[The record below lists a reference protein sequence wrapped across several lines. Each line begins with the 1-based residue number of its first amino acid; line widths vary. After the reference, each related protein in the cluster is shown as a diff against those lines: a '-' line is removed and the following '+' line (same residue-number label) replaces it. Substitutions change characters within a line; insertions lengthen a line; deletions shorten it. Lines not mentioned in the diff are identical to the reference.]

1 MRASLLSSLLALAP
15 GPGEPS
21 RIELDVSSLEQHMSE
36 QALHR
41 LHGELLLRLLEAGHA
56 VGSEGDVQLSLV
68 SRGNA
73 IVVACRVEER
83 HESIEVDDADA
94 AILSLEL
101 VHRAVDLV
109 GRCTAVAPGSGAG
122 ILIDSDAS
130 VELAELVLEI
140 ADAPISV
147 VTDAASA
154 RWRLCVRSRE
164 AVVVDIEAT
173 CESAAGVQPDE
184 PRAAIERWQT
194 GLAEPV
200 ETPELVTEP
209 QPATEPEPPI
219 EPDPPKP
226 ATSRWGLSANAAA
239 GVRLRLPGVAPTISV
254 DLGALHK
261 SGVVL
266 SVLASLSTSRA
277 EQLRVIDTL
286 ALASVGYRA
295 RLSDRVVLRP
305 SVGVGA
311 AIQRHAYAE
320 DPVGHRVDFAI
331 RVPLELELRL
341 TKHVY
346 ASLAIAGT
354 ANARRIEHL
363 VDDEPVWTHGV
374 IQLDALAGLRFDWP
388 GR

>member
-1 MRASLLSSLLALAP
+1 VRASLLSSLLALAP
-15 GPGEPS
+15 AAGEPS

-36 QALHR
+36 EALHR

-68 SRGNA
+68 SRGNT
-73 IVVACRVEER
+73 IVVACRVEDR

-101 VHRAVDLV
+101 VHRAIDLV
-109 GRCTAVAPGSGAG
+109 GRCTALAPGAGAT
-122 ILIDSDAS
+122 ILIDTDAS
-130 VELAELVLEI
+130 IELAELVLEL

-173 CESAAGVQPDE
+173 CEAAGGQPDE

-194 GLAEPV
+194 NLAKPAEM
-200 ETPELVTEP
+200 PELVTEP
-209 QPATEPEPPI
+209 EPATEPEPPI

-226 ATSRWGLSANAAA
+226 ASLRWGLSASAAA

-254 DLGALHK
+254 DLGALHE

-266 SVLASLSTSRA
+266 GVLASLSPSRA
-277 EQLRVIDTL
+277 EQLRVLDTL
-286 ALASVGYRA
+286 ALASVGYRW

-320 DPVGHRVDFAI
+320 DPVGHRIDFAI

-354 ANARRIEHL
+354 ASARRIEHL
-363 VDDEPVWTHGV
+363 VDGEPVWSHGV

-388 GR
+388 GS